1 MTARELRDLDDE
13 TLLERIATARRD
25 AFGMRLQHATGEL
38 ENTAGM
44 RAAKR
49 DLARALTV
57 ARQRGLDP
65 TVTTT
70 VETVNG

>member
-1 MTARELRDLDDE
+1 MTAREMRDLDDE
-13 TLLERIATARRD
+13 TLLERIAIARRD
-25 AFGMRLQHATGEL
+25 LFGLRLQHATGEL
-38 ENTAGM
+38 ENTAGL
-44 RAAKR
+44 REAKR

-70 VETVNG
+70 AETVNG

>member
-13 TLLERIATARRD
+13 SLMERIATARRD

-38 ENTAGM
+38 ENTAGL
-44 RAAKR
+44 REAKR
-49 DLARALTV
+49 ELSRALTV
-57 ARQRGLDP
+57 ARERGLDP

-70 VETVNG
+70 AETVNG